1 MTGFTDHETWVA
13 MTDVEKWAYVQ
24 RLEATVLEL
33 AQKLGTET
41 GADRCSAGR
50 AIQQRVGGDIWFHAD
65 DDSQCLHPPAL
76 AKLAP

>member
-24 RLEATVLEL
+24 RLEASVLEL
-33 AQKLGTET
+33 GQKLGTET

-50 AIQQRVGGDIWFHAD
+50 AIQKRVGGTLRFHAD
-65 DDSQCLHPPAL
+65 DGSQCLHAPAL